1 MELTIDN
8 IGEVDFD
15 KGNGLIPAII
25 QDAISDKVLMLGYMN
40 KESLHETFDRKLVT
54 FYSRSRQELWTK
66 GSTSGNFLNLKNIY
80 LDCDKDTLLVKAIPT
95 GPVCH
100 TGDDTCFNEKNDIED
115 MDTKDF
121 LFYLE
126 KIIQDRRDFP
136 VEGSYTNH
144 LFSRGIKKIAQ
155 KVGEECTELVIE
167 SMDDKKDLL
176 IGEAADLLYHLQV
189 LLTYKDVK
197 LTEVLECLQY
207 RHT

>member
-100 TGDDTCFNEKNDIED
+100 TGDDTCFNEKNNIED

>member
-1 MELTIDN
+1 M
-8 IGEVDFD
+8 GEVDFD

-100 TGDDTCFNEKNDIED
+100 TGDDTCFNEKNNIED